1 MTKTKKIIVA
11 LLIGIILI
19 TVIFPNTILAFDTTG
34 LGELDNYAGDGGSSE
49 NFDKIVNNVISII
62 QVVASVVSVATLVA
76 IGIKY
81 MMSGINERANYKKT
95 MLPYII
101 GAILVFA
108 TSNIVAVIYDL
119 SKKMVNLE

>member
-62 QVVASVVSVATLVA
+62 QVVASVVSVATLAA

-81 MMSGINERANYKKT
+81 MMSGISERANYKKT

-108 TSNIVAVIYDL
+108 TSNIVAVIYEL